1 MGRVNDGKGPWSALS
16 KGNRFNCCCE
26 PNNRS
31 TSQKDTP
38 IISRG
43 RILRREFLSQA
54 VLLFFLFTICA
65 TFFLHLGR
73 NVFFLNL
80 KQTSSS
86 TYIYLEIFVFFIC
99 MNFTIISH

>member
-16 KGNRFNCCCE
+16 KGNRFSCYSE

-54 VLLFFLFTICA
+54 VFLFFLRLVLFFF
-65 TFFLHLGR
+65 FFLHLEY
-73 NVFFLNL
+73 NVFF
-80 KQTSSS
+80 
-86 TYIYLEIFVFFIC
+86 
-99 MNFTIISH
+99 

>member
-1 MGRVNDGKGPWSALS
+1 MGRVNGGKGPWSALS
-16 KGNRFNCCCE
+16 KGNRFNCHCE

-43 RILRREFLSQA
+43 RILPKEFLSQA
-54 VLLFFLFTICA
+54 VFLFFFSTICA
-65 TFFLHLGR
+65 IFFFLHLEY

-80 KQTSSS
+80 KQTSSF
-86 TYIYLEIFVFFIC
+86 TYIFLQIFFLFG
-99 MNFTIISH
+99 

>member
-16 KGNRFNCCCE
+16 KGNRFNCYCE

-43 RILRREFLSQA
+43 RILRKEFLSQA
-54 VLLFFLFTICA
+54 VFLFFFSTICA
-65 TFFLHLGR
+65 IFFLHLEY

-86 TYIYLEIFVFFIC
+86 IYIFLQIFFL
-99 MNFTIISH
+99 SG

>member
-16 KGNRFNCCCE
+16 KGNRFSCYSE

-31 TSQKDTP
+31 TSQKDTS

-54 VLLFFLFTICA
+54 VFLFFLRLVLFFF
-65 TFFLHLGR
+65 FFLHLEY
-73 NVFFLNL
+73 NVFF
-80 KQTSSS
+80 
-86 TYIYLEIFVFFIC
+86 
-99 MNFTIISH
+99 

>member
-16 KGNRFNCCCE
+16 KGNRFSCYSE

-54 VLLFFLFTICA
+54 VFLFFFFTTCA
-65 TFFLHLGR
+65 IFF
-73 NVFFLNL
+73 FF
-80 KQTSSS
+80 
-86 TYIYLEIFVFFIC
+86 YISNIMYFSKI
-99 MNFTIISH
+99 